1 MNPDQPSPNAGKKHR
16 NDETGLL
23 KNVKTLLTEP
33 AHQDNPLREPL
44 ARLLA
49 FSEEQQRKTESLIK
63 ISERSQS
70 TPAVTANWDQGCLI
84 MQGDSY
90 PENSFEFFAQI
101 IAWIEHYLKAKE
113 PSAPLRL
120 ELRLLYMN
128 TSSVKAMMDI
138 FDRLEEA
145 HKQGRPI
152 SVNWYYNPHNRR
164 IVNLADEFREDCS
177 FPFEIVAHEH

>member
-1 MNPDQPSPNAGKKHR
+1 MN
-16 NDETGLL
+16 TGLSSADSEKQQYDDQVDL
-23 KNVKTLLTEP
+23 LEKVKTLLTER

-49 FSEEQQRKTESLIK
+49 LSEEQQRKTENLIT
-63 ISERSQS
+63 ISESSQS
-70 TPAVTANWDQGCLI
+70 TPAVTADWNQGCLI

-90 PENSFEFFAQI
+90 PENSVEFFAQI

-120 ELRLLYMN
+120 ELRLLYLN

-145 HKQGRPI
+145 HKRGRPV
-152 SVNWYYNPHNRR
+152 SVNWYYDPQNRR
-164 IVNLADEFREDCS
+164 FVDFADEFREDCS